1 MPTSTCV
8 NCVLVLNPPTRIYE
22 AIPQGTAALSSVL
35 FFDEINR
42 DSKGFVSADGV
53 IIVGGFFNRYPSF
66 SALFM
71 SYPAT
76 FICLKITTHVTCLH
90 LNSFI
95 CPKI

>member
-1 MPTSTCV
+1 V

-53 IIVGGFFNRYPSF
+53 IIVGGFFQPV
-66 SALFM
+66 
-71 SYPAT
+71 P
-76 FICLKITTHVTCLH
+76 
-90 LNSFI
+90 
-95 CPKI
+95 

>member
-1 MPTSTCV
+1 M

-53 IIVGGFFNRYPSF
+53 IIVGGFSTGTLAFPPS
-66 SALFM
+66 S
-71 SYPAT
+71 
-76 FICLKITTHVTCLH
+76 
-90 LNSFI
+90 
-95 CPKI
+95 CPTLRLLYA